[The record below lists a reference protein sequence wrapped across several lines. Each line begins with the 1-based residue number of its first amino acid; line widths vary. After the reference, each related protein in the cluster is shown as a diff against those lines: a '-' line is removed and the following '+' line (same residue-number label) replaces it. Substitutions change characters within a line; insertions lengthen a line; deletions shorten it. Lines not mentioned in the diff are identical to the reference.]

1 MNQTKNKTTQTTKN
15 KTMQQT
21 GHKTK
26 QPPKNHVFAAVLAAM
41 PLSVA
46 VIPWGILCGT
56 LSIESG
62 LNSWQAQLMS
72 LAVFAGAAQLAGLT
86 IFAAAGS
93 WANLLNSTTMIS
105 VRHLLY
111 SAAYKD
117 DVALLPL
124 WKKLLF
130 AFLLTDEMFAI
141 AKVEQTKTGQF
152 DYWYAVT
159 AGFAFYM
166 VWNVATFVGIF
177 FANTMNNIADMGFDF
192 AIAATFIAMIVP
204 MVKQEMGLDKQERL
218 DKQNADTPNTHQ
230 SIKDKATTTST
241 ALHKVKLLTH
251 PLFLAVMVS
260 ATMALVFA
268 YLHIQQGLIF
278 STLIGMTVGAYLNR
292 SKASTLTS
300 FVQNKEQSYD

>member
-1 MNQTKNKTTQTTKN
+1 
-15 KTMQQT
+15 MQQT

-93 WANLLNSTTMIS
+93 WANLFNSTTMIS

-117 DVALLPL
+117 DVVSLPV

-159 AGFAFYM
+159 AGFAFYV
-166 VWNVATFVGIF
+166 VWNMATFVGIF
-177 FANTMNNIADMGFDF
+177 FANTMNNITDMGFDF

-204 MVKQEMGLDKQERL
+204 MVKQEMSLDKQEGF
-218 DKQNADTPNTHQ
+218 DKQNADTPKTHQ
-230 SIKDKATTTST
+230 PIKNKTTTST
-241 ALHKVKLLTH
+241 ALHKLKLLTH

-278 STLIGMTVGAYLNR
+278 STLIGMAVGAYLNR
-292 SKASTLTS
+292 HQVTSTHTS
-300 FVQNKEQSYD
+300 SVQNKEQSYD

>member
-1 MNQTKNKTTQTTKN
+1 MNQTKNKTTQPSKN
-15 KTMQQT
+15 N
-21 GHKTK
+21 
-26 QPPKNHVFAAVLAAM
+26 PIFAAVLAAM

-62 LNSWQAQLMS
+62 LNSWQAQMMS

-86 IFAAAGS
+86 IFAAAGN

-117 DVALLPL
+117 DVASLPL

-141 AKVEQTKTGQF
+141 AKVEQTKTGHF

-159 AGFAFYM
+159 AGFAFYV

-204 MVKQEMGLDKQERL
+204 MVKQEMGLELDKPEDL
-218 DKQNADTPNTHQ
+218 DKQNTADTPNTHQ
-230 SIKDKATTTST
+230 PIKDKTTTST

-251 PLFLAVMVS
+251 PLFLAVMTS
-260 ATMALVFA
+260 AIMALVFA

-278 STLIGMTVGAYLNR
+278 ATLIGMAVGAYLNR
-292 SKASTLTS
+292 HQVTSTHTS
-300 FVQNKEQSYD
+300 AQNKEQSYD